1 MCLLLLGSLI
11 FYSQLA
17 VAGLRLAVCWAD
29 RHNHILQFS
38 SLITQTQSCFRG
50 AVRVLKNSK
59 KEQVPVHK
67 DC

>member
-38 SLITQTQSCFRG
+38 SLIDLLFVG
-50 AVRVLKNSK
+50 KD
-59 KEQVPVHK
+59 HK
-67 DC
+67 FLVG